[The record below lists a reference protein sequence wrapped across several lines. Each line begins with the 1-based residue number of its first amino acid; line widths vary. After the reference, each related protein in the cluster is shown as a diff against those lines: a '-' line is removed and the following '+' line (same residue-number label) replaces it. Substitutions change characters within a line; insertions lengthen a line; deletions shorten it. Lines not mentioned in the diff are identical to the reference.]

1 MAMQG
6 QMYSSQAQQ
15 VYYQYDKDRNGVL
28 KKKEF
33 KKAMQAL
40 GAHKDECKHLF
51 KMVDVDHNKVITMNE
66 FLNAYLFLQ
75 AGGMKYKGTGYHG
88 ACGTVGSTTTT
99 TTMMGGQPGMMPQQG
114 YPQQYPP
121 QQGYPQQPYG
131 QPGMGYPQQPYGQP
145 GMMPQQ
151 QQYPPQG
158 YPQQYPPQ
166 QGYPQQYPP
175 QQGGYPPSYQ

>member
-1 MAMQG
+1 
-6 QMYSSQAQQ
+6 
-15 VYYQYDKDRNGVL
+15 
-28 KKKEF
+28 
-33 KKAMQAL
+33 
-40 GAHKDECKHLF
+40 
-51 KMVDVDHNKVITMNE
+51 MVDVDHNKVITMNE

-114 YPQQYPP
+114 YPQQ
-121 QQGYPQQPYG
+121 PYG